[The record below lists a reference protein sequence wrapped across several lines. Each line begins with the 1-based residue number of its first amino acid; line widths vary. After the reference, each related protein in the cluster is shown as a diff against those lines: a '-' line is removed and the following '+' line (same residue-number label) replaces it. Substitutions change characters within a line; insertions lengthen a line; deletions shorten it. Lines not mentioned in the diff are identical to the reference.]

1 MKKKELKK
9 EENAYKKLH
18 EIMNKLD
25 SYEEIYPDREIEEI
39 QQMDVKTI
47 DQLKEYAD
55 VFFHTDIYSYILN
68 ILKLE
73 MDMKEFGV
81 LSEAD
86 IMEALHVRDRLY
98 LMSSAGVKNEEELD
112 ADVQIQFY
120 KERRESLLSALTKNK
135 RTICVSDTYKGQK
148 QTERHRQKIMN
159 YLRVIENNIKRLEA
173 EQIG

>member
-9 EENAYKKLH
+9 EENAYDMIHKV
-18 EIMNKLD
+18 MDKLD
-25 SYEEIYPDREIEEI
+25 SYEEIYPEREIEEI
-39 QQMDVKTI
+39 QQMDAKTI
-47 DQLKEYAD
+47 VQLKEYAD

-73 MDMKEFGV
+73 ADIKEYGM
-81 LSEAD
+81 LSEAA
-86 IMEALHVRDRLY
+86 IMEALHVRDKLY

-120 KERRESLLSALTKNK
+120 KERRDSLLSALTKNN
-135 RTICVSDTYKGQK
+135 RTICLSDTYKGQK
-148 QTERHRQKIMN
+148 QAERHRKKIMI